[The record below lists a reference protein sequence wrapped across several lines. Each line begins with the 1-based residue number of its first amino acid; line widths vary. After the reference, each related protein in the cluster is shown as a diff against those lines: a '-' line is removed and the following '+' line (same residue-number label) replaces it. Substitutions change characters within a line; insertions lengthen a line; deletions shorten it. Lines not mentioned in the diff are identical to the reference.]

1 VAGRPDL
8 AAAPRRALVASVQLG
23 ATVLVLLPVAALTQP
38 FLPGVPAAGVIA
50 FAVVVLGVGFWR
62 SAANLHGHVRA
73 GAQVIVE
80 ALAKQASAH
89 AHPQADAL
97 GAFRAMFPGLGDPV
111 AARLRPGSAAAGRS
125 LSELGVRGRTGATVL
140 AISRTDGSVLVPGAG
155 ERLREGDVLAL
166 SGTHEAIASA
176 LELLEAEALLA
187 TPGGA
192 AARG

>member
-1 VAGRPDL
+1 
-8 AAAPRRALVASVQLG
+8 
-23 ATVLVLLPVAALTQP
+23 
-38 FLPGVPAAGVIA
+38 
-50 FAVVVLGVGFWR
+50 
-62 SAANLHGHVRA
+62 VRA

-97 GAFRAMFPGLGDPV
+97 SGFRAMFPGLGDPV

-140 AISRTDGSVLVPGAG
+140 AVSRADGSVMVPGAA

-176 LELLEAEALLA
+176 LELLEAETLVAP
-187 TPGGA
+187 PGGV
-192 AARG
+192 AARA